1 MNQAGEQ
8 KDVPLVLNISERKNY
23 ASAQTNFRWFERSWK
38 KELLGAKTT
47 SLVGCEDFGEK
58 ELIQALDA
66 EKTAQLVFLVAWSYA
81 GGGSSPS

>member
-8 KDVPLVLNISERKNY
+8 KEVPLVLNILERKNY
-23 ASAQTNFRWFERSWK
+23 ASAQTNFHWFERSWK
-38 KELLGAKTT
+38 ELPGTKTT
-47 SLVGCEDFGEK
+47 SSVGCEDFGQK
-58 ELIQALDA
+58 ELIQALDR